1 MSRILR
7 SQKLAGLAVV
17 TAVALSTG
25 CVSTK
30 DIDALSS
37 QVSGVQQ
44 QVLQLQKQS
53 SSKDEVENLASS
65 ISEQTSSLLRSEADV
80 QVELQAVS
88 EQIDQLRSNL
98 EDTNYRLA
106 QLSQQLAATNQELKS
121 LRSLA
126 IVSPNAAGSAPTPS
140 NLPGASSEDPQTQYQ
155 GAYNSY
161 LRGNYDLAILG
172 FRQYLE
178 NFANTEL
185 ADNAT
190 YWIGE
195 SYYNQGKFRQA
206 IQEFDSMLQKYARS
220 DKRASALLKKGYA
233 LLESGQREQGIAQ
246 LRSVVSE
253 HPSTDEANLAKQR
266 LESLGQ

>member
-1 MSRILR
+1 MNEQALIRRIGALGAI
-7 SQKLAGLAVV
+7 S
-17 TAVALSTG
+17 VALVASTG
-25 CVSTK
+25 CISTK

-37 QVSGVQQ
+37 QISGVQQ
-44 QVLQLQKQS
+44 QVLQLQKES
-53 SSKDEVENLASS
+53 SSKNEVASLTDT

-80 QVELQAVS
+80 QVELQTVS

-121 LRSLA
+121 LRSLT
-126 IVSPNAAGSAPTPS
+126 IVSPNAASTPAPSA
-140 NLPGASSEDPQTQYQ
+140 LPGASSEDPQTQYQ
-155 GAYNSY
+155 NAYNSY
-161 LRGNYDLAILG
+161 LRGNYDLAILE

-178 NFANTEL
+178 NFSSTEL

-195 SYYNQGKFRQA
+195 SYYNQGKYRQA
-206 IQEFDSMLQKYARS
+206 IQEFDSMLKRYARS

-233 LLESGQREQGIAQ
+233 LLETGQNEQGIAQ
-246 LRSVVSE
+246 LRSVVSQ
-253 HPSTDEANLAKQR
+253 HPSTDEANLARAR
-266 LESLGQ
+266 LEGLGQ

>member
-1 MSRILR
+1 M
-7 SQKLAGLAVV
+7 SQKFGGLAVV
-17 TAVALSTG
+17 TLAVALTTG

-30 DIDALSS
+30 DIEALSA
-37 QVSGVQQ
+37 QMSGVQQ

-53 SSKDEVENLASS
+53 SSKDEVTTLASS

-121 LRSLA
+121 LRSLT
-126 IVSPNAAGSAPTPS
+126 IVSPNAAGSPPTPS
-140 NLPGASSEDPQTQYQ
+140 SLPGASSEDPQTQYQ

-195 SYYNQGKFRQA
+195 SYFNQEKYRQA

-233 LLESGQREQGIAQ
+233 LLASGQQEQGIAQ

-266 LESLGQ
+266 LETVGQ